1 MTDANP
7 IELSQ
12 DVLGVPA
19 KASIFLT
26 LTIREGGE
34 ARVLETLPEI
44 EALTHS
50 VAFRSPEAG
59 VSCVVGIGALAWDR
73 LFATPRPE
81 HLHVLEPLT
90 GARHGMPSTPGDL
103 FLHVRSQTFDT
114 CFEVVREV
122 TRALGDAVTPE
133 DEVHGFRYRESR
145 DPLGFVDGTESP
157 EGREAVE
164 SALVADG
171 EWAGGS
177 YIIEQRYTHDL
188 TAWDALSTRE
198 QELVI
203 GRTKM
208 DDVELADDVKPH
220 NSHVALNTVEDAEGN
235 EHKIVR
241 DNLAFGDASGEQ
253 GTFFM
258 SYAADPR
265 ITELMLRRMFIGE
278 PEGNY
283 DRILDF
289 STAVTGALF
298 FAPPADFLDDAEEH
312 ARPGLLGEDD
322 EPEDPTQ
329 PALGLPQAAALGLRD
344 PTASDAGEETAEPLL
359 PRGSDPAEA
368 AEDAQPTAPVPSAP
382 TTTAPTSTPT
392 TTAPADGS
400 LGIGS
405 LKG

>member
-1 MTDANP
+1 MTDANA

-12 DVLGVPA
+12 AVLGAPA

-44 EALTHS
+44 ESLTHS

-59 VSCVVGIGALAWDR
+59 VSCVVGIGARAWDR
-73 LFATPRPE
+73 LFETPRPE
-81 HLHVLEPLT
+81 RLHVLEPVT
-90 GARHGMPSTPGDL
+90 GSRHSAPSTPGDL

-122 TRALGDAVTPE
+122 TRALGDAVRPE

-164 SALVADG
+164 SALVPEG
-171 EWAGGS
+171 KWAGGS

-208 DDVELADDVKPH
+208 DDVELDDDVKPH

-241 DNLAFGDASGEQ
+241 DNLAFGNASGEQ

-312 ARPGLLGEDD
+312 ARPGLLDDD

-329 PALGLPQAAALGLRD
+329 PALGLPQAAALGLTD
-344 PTASDAGEETAEPLL
+344 PTASTEDVAEPLG
-359 PRGSDPAEA
+359 PDDAGSAE
-368 AEDAQPTAPVPSAP
+368 TAPPAQSAP
-382 TTTAPTSTPT
+382 TTTAPT

-405 LKG
+405 LRG